1 MLVSSKKQFGK
12 PVISLEGEGLGVIY
26 GFQINPEDQKI
37 RGIEVSRKGWFQ
49 GNELIQFDLI
59 RGFGDHAIT
68 VGCEQQTPEE
78 NDFNPKQLSSLAKYY
93 YENPGK
99 IYGLP
104 VITTDGHLLGKVE
117 DFYFEADTGQ
127 IEKFILSGGLLQ
139 NLRQGKVGVP
149 ISLISKIGKDAILVE
164 KRQDQEYIE
173 LTEKI
178 TPGLED
184 TINDLQLEEKWDQTW
199 LRAQD
204 IAKGWRDKLKH
215 KKEQGS
221 EMMEKVTEPL
231 EDQINDLETK
241 WRQWQ
246 ERVSASKQCKHIPE
260 DLMEAV
266 VGKQAGTTLVDSN
279 GDTLITEAE
288 MITEEIM
295 LKAFKSNLLY
305 SLVMSVA
312 TKEVTDRL
320 QNLNV

>member
-1 MLVSSKKQFGK
+1 MLESSKKQFAK
-12 PVISLEGEGLGVIY
+12 PVISLEGESLGVIY

-49 GNELIQFDLI
+49 GNEFIQFDLI
-59 RGFGDHAIT
+59 KGFGDHAIT
-68 VGCEQQTPEE
+68 VDYEQKATEE
-78 NDFNPKQLSSLAKYY
+78 NTLNPKDLSPLGKYF

-117 DFYFEADTGQ
+117 DFYFETENGQ

-149 ISLISKIGKDAILVE
+149 ISLISRIGKDAILVE
-164 KRQDQEYIE
+164 KRNDEEYIE
-173 LTEKI
+173 LTEKVS
-178 TPGLED
+178 PGLED

-199 LRAQD
+199 QKAQD
-204 IAKGWRDKLKH
+204 LAKGWRDKLKH

-246 ERVSASKQCKHIPE
+246 ERVSASKQCKQIPE

-279 GDTLITEAE
+279 GDSLITEGE
-288 MITEEIM
+288 IITEEIM
-295 LKAFKSNLLY
+295 LKACRSNLLY

-320 QNLNV
+320 QHLDV